1 MQERRSTHRPSPI
14 ASRPALVASA
24 VRAWWLC
31 RVNNATQVVFGA
43 IATREPGAM
52 QRALFAFERHCPV
65 PGTMTERVVLRGTI
79 VETFLRLETAL
90 GDCTSSADRASARK
104 HLHEAPLVTPLDR
117 LLAPARTLVA
127 AAHRVRALPL
137 HERVRNWID
146 EHPDDPRS
154 IGDMATLLGAHPRTL
169 NRHFVRHVG
178 QTVQEYRWDRR
189 VACVRQLMA
198 TSGLKVEDVASAV
211 GARSKATVYR
221 LLHKKA
227 CAAGNGKL
235 R

>member
-14 ASRPALVASA
+14 ASRPALAASA
-24 VRAWWLC
+24 VRAWWLR

-52 QRALFAFERHCPV
+52 QRALFTFERHCPV
-65 PGTMTERVVLRGTI
+65 PGTMTEPVVLRGAI

-104 HLHEAPLVTPLDR
+104 HLHDAPLVAPLDQ

-154 IGDMATLLGAHPRTL
+154 IGDIATLLGAHPRPL

-178 QTVQEYRWDRR
+178 KTVQEIPVGPPRR
-189 VACVRQLMA
+189 VRAAVHGHVGTQSRRCCH
-198 TSGLKVEDVASAV
+198 AV
-211 GARSKATVYR
+211 GARSKTRVYR

-227 CAAGNGKL
+227 RAGASGKL
-235 R
+235 A